1 MSETKSIDLDATFSL
16 LADSRRRYLLYH
28 LLESEY
34 VTVEKLSLR
43 IAAWEQGI
51 PSRAVSEDDRVDV
64 AISLVHNH
72 LPRLAEQN
80 VVDYDARSGD
90 VVPSEGLAEIRPF
103 VENAQSTE
111 RAEEISETSLLSFL
125 YSKPPEDPYLVEEN

>member
-43 IAAWEQGI
+43 IAAWEQEI

-64 AISLVHNH
+64 AISLIHNH
-72 LPRLAEQN
+72 LPRLAERN

-90 VVPSEGLAEIRPF
+90 VVLADGFEGIRSF

-111 RAEEISETSLLSFL
+111 QAEEISEPSLLSFL